1 MSRHNYAAIVTCL
14 GQYHLEEVCLQS
26 DKPILR
32 TNNQWLSLT
41 DQLNLGV
48 RVVEVDT
55 HWFEGGLR
63 AAHCGGL
70 HSKPLN
76 QFISFL
82 NSLSKLT
89 GNRIRWDTETVGC
102 ATCLF

>member
-1 MSRHNYAAIVTCL
+1 M
-14 GQYHLEEVCLQS
+14 QS

>member
-1 MSRHNYAAIVTCL
+1 MAL
-14 GQYHLEEVCLQS
+14 LQGTT
-26 DKPILR
+26 PVLR
-32 TNNQWLSLT
+32 TNNQWLSVT

-55 HWFEGGLR
+55 HWFEGALR

-76 QFISFL
+76 ELISIL
-82 NSLSKLT
+82 NSLSKLM
-89 GNRIRWDTETVGC
+89 GNRIRWDTETIGC
-102 ATCLF
+102 AAGCPGRLGLVLRPRLGGAE